1 MRINENLEKK
11 LLELE
16 VSGKDNLL
24 NILDVA
30 TALENVYD
38 FINESMIKDEKGF
51 DIVENDFRY
60 VKERYDAINGKTIY
74 NVKTVD
80 SEDVLFNIEI
90 SNLGEISFAVIGAN
104 KEEIERLIDKVN
116 EPSNNVLEMI
126 KMNAD
131 ISFFTENRELV
142 LSTKPYIAIKMGNF
156 VEGNKAVIVYKEEQR
171 EEDINKTNTGL
182 KYLRVDQIEGYL
194 KNIKVDER
202 KVPVLAYAYLGRDF
216 TDQLKYNRYL
226 LEESTYP
233 KLTEEKVN
241 YFTDS
246 KYYDKLFDATLSF
259 GLGGGF
265 ALGFAGAIIGGVTAL
280 PFWPCLLVGAGLPVA
295 SSVIVYRNR
304 CKQIERSE
312 QKEELVANA
321 KLGTYSVIKK
331 YANENISYKEAEFT
345 RSRAKKNR
353 KIIGL
358 SVSDKVNNTEVIKSI
373 KSSID
378 DVELLKRP
386 FLNIMLMHII
396 DSYTKNDSQNK
407 ETELYAELIKLNDE
421 IDNIEETKFVDLVNT
436 TLSTIQRTKVDY
448 NTTLSSLD
456 SLLSA
461 TDKLAAQRSAVQSV
475 KDKLTSD
482 IVKAEAETM
491 LETLDEGKILSVE
504 TVASLSSYNKFLLN
518 DMLNKFGDR
527 IGYFNDQ
534 AKKVSSSEIKIID
547 ARDEPKEVKII
558 KMLNVISEN
567 KLISDLLGKDI
578 KKSSKVKELK

>member
-30 TALENVYD
+30 TALENVYG
-38 FINESMIKDEKGF
+38 FINESMIKDEKDF

-216 TDQLKYNRYL
+216 TDQLKYSHD
-226 LEESTYP
+226 STG
-233 KLTEEKVN
+233 
-241 YFTDS
+241 
-246 KYYDKLFDATLSF
+246 SF
-259 GLGGGF
+259 
-265 ALGFAGAIIGGVTAL
+265 
-280 PFWPCLLVGAGLPVA
+280 
-295 SSVIVYRNR
+295 
-304 CKQIERSE
+304 
-312 QKEELVANA
+312 QKERIIILITN
-321 KLGTYSVIKK
+321 LIYS
-331 YANENISYKEAEFT
+331 F
-345 RSRAKKNR
+345 
-353 KIIGL
+353 
-358 SVSDKVNNTEVIKSI
+358 SI
-373 KSSID
+373 
-378 DVELLKRP
+378 
-386 FLNIMLMHII
+386 
-396 DSYTKNDSQNK
+396 
-407 ETELYAELIKLNDE
+407 
-421 IDNIEETKFVDLVNT
+421 FV
-436 TLSTIQRTKVDY
+436 
-448 NTTLSSLD
+448 
-456 SLLSA
+456 
-461 TDKLAAQRSAVQSV
+461 
-475 KDKLTSD
+475 
-482 IVKAEAETM
+482 
-491 LETLDEGKILSVE
+491 
-504 TVASLSSYNKFLLN
+504 
-518 DMLNKFGDR
+518 
-527 IGYFNDQ
+527 
-534 AKKVSSSEIKIID
+534 
-547 ARDEPKEVKII
+547 
-558 KMLNVISEN
+558 
-567 KLISDLLGKDI
+567 
-578 KKSSKVKELK
+578 